1 MMKKTLIAFAAV
13 AACSVSMAQEFKI
26 EGTAALEY
34 SDAKRGDTAGTKSSG
49 FGAAQSEMAFS
60 LKGSLSASQTLEA
73 RALIGVANPS
83 GDWTTPVTERS
94 AGKAY
99 FRDVSLTYTNTSF
112 GRIKVYSVE
121 GDDYFNDVAGLGL
134 SGTGQPLIEMD
145 GKLHEIK
152 SSSDGISF
160 ATKLGPVY
168 LQVSHAEPKSSIG
181 VGWQD
186 QSEDGNGQTK
196 RTYSAY
202 YNEGPLTLLAGYR
215 TYSNQKDGPC
225 GFGPPSACPAI
236 LVTKDSLYNLQ
247 GAYDFGPVK
256 VGVGY
261 QNAKATNGATQVDT
275 MVSAAVPMGPW
286 TFAGS
291 YSTSQTSNTPN
302 VSAFGNLQAI
312 GLPFPTGPVWPALQY
327 EGTQNGTSL
336 GAKYAFTKNLSAMV
350 RYATWTHSG
359 YSRLE
364 ADGTVKPAA
373 LTEYFTTV
381 LTTDG
386 LIRAGV
392 LPPTAYGTLPAAH
405 AAARAATAGLTT
417 NNTASETSIVLAYT
431 F

>member
-1 MMKKTLIAFAAV
+1 MLNKSLIALAAV
-13 AACSVSMAQEFKI
+13 AACGASIAQEFKI
-26 EGTAALEY
+26 EGTVALEFA
-34 SDAKRGDTAGTKSSG
+34 DGKRGDVARTTASG
-49 FGAAQSEMAFS
+49 LGAAQSEIAFS
-60 LKGSLSASQTLEA
+60 LKNQFGASQTLEA
-73 RALIGVANPS
+73 KAVVGVANPS
-83 GDWTTPVTERS
+83 GDWTTPATDRS

-99 FRDVSLTYTNTSF
+99 TREVALTYTNTSF
-112 GRIKVYSVE
+112 GRVKVYSVE
-121 GDDYFNDVAGLGL
+121 GGDYFNDVAGLGL

-152 SSSDGISF
+152 SASDGISI

-168 LQVSHAEPKSSIG
+168 LQVSHAEAKSSIG
-181 VGWQD
+181 VGVD
-186 QSEDGNGQTK
+186 QSDGGNGQTK

-202 YNEGPLTLLAGYR
+202 YSEGPMTLLAGYR

-225 GFGPPSACPAI
+225 TFASCPAI

-275 MVSAAVPMGPW
+275 MVSAAVPVGPW

-302 VSAFGNLQAI
+302 VSAFGNLAAI

-350 RYATWTHSG
+350 RYATWQHSG

-364 ADGTVKPAA
+364 ADGMVKPAA
-373 LTEYFTTV
+373 LTAYFTTV

-405 AAARAATAGLTT
+405 AAARAATAGLTS